1 MRSTSLRR
9 GVIFLCSSTL
19 LLAFQFVG
27 PTDPLPAT
35 GTLGGPDRTLT
46 WGETQD
52 WLRGRRVF
60 DHDFSLTEG
69 LGRPHYNGDSCRSC
83 HFDPVVGG
91 SGDVDLNVSRV
102 ARSFGGTGFATVLN
116 ADPFGNPQIL
126 SRLTR
131 PDNARREEYDPAITD
146 IFEQRNAPPVFGLG
160 LIERIPATAIL
171 AQQDPNDLNGD
182 GIRGVAR
189 MLSVQSATVLGRF
202 GWKAQVPTVRDF
214 LRDAMGEENG
224 ITVAVTGSPF
234 GISADGD
241 GIADPELSSDDFEAG
256 AFFLEHLAAPPRAN
270 PTHPQ
275 AASGLLFFTQIGCAK
290 CHTPSFNIDDAAVPL
305 FSNLLLH
312 NVGTEE
318 FRGMQENGAGNGFY
332 RTPPLWGLR
341 HSKPYMHDGSAETP
355 LMAIRAHEGEAAGV
369 RVAFDALSATAQA
382 ALLAF
387 LDDL

>member
-9 GVIFLCSSTL
+9 GALLLLCSSL

-35 GTLGGPDRTLT
+35 GSLGGPDRTLD
-46 WGETQD
+46 WGETQT

-60 DHDFSLTEG
+60 DHDFSLSEG
-69 LGRPHYNGDSCRSC
+69 VGRPHYNADSCRAC

-102 ARSFGGTGFATVLN
+102 ASSNVGKGFGTVLTE
-116 ADPFGNPQIL
+116 DPFGNPQIL

-131 PDNARREEYDPAITD
+131 SEFVLREEYDPAITD
-146 IFEQRNAPPVFGLG
+146 IFEQRNPPPLFGLG
-160 LIERIPATAIL
+160 LVERIPAATIL
-171 AQQDPNDLNGD
+171 ALQDPNDLNGD

-189 MLSVQSATVLGRF
+189 MLTVEGVTVLGRF
-202 GWKAQVPTVRDF
+202 GWKAQVPTMRDF

-224 ITVAVTGSPF
+224 ITVDATGNPF
-234 GISADGD
+234 GISIDGD
-241 GIADPELSSDDFEAG
+241 GISDPELSSADFDA
-256 AFFLEHLAAPPRAN
+256 AKFFLEHLAAPERAGS
-270 PTHPQ
+270 TSTYV
-275 AASGLLFFTQIGCAK
+275 ASGELLFTQIGCSK
-290 CHTPSFNIDDAAVPL
+290 CHTPVLQNASGPVRL

-312 NVGTEE
+312 NVATEE
-318 FRGMQENGAGNGFY
+318 FSGMEEPSAGSGFY

-341 HSKPYMHDGSAETP
+341 HSRPYMHDGSAETP
-355 LMAIRAHEGEAAGV
+355 FDAIRAHAGEATGV
-369 RVAFDALSATAQA
+369 LNAYNALSETQQS